1 MEFFLS
7 TELAVPISQI
17 SLLLV
22 FSTFALLFGRV
33 KLALIINYLFTLYW
47 GYGFNREKLMFSG
60 IEKIDYFTTFYF
72 GFGLLIVILA
82 MIGFLTNPD

>member
-1 MEFFLS
+1 MEFFFS

-22 FSTFALLFGRV
+22 FSTFALLFARV
-33 KLALIINYLFTLYW
+33 KLALIINYVFTLYW
-47 GYGFNREKLMFSG
+47 GYGFNREQLLSSG
-60 IEKIDYFTTFYF
+60 IEKIDYFTPFYF

-82 MIGFLTNPD
+82 MIGFLTNPN